1 MNRKKFV
8 ESIEKKLKK
17 RNLSINAF
25 SKEIGYEPKY
35 IKDILYKIN
44 KGKKQSLPFDCFIA
58 ISSRLDLT
66 INECS

>member
-1 MNRKKFV
+1 MDSKKFV

-17 RNLSINAF
+17 GNLSLNTF

-58 ISSRLDLT
+58 ISNRLHLT
-66 INECS
+66 LDDCS